1 MKKILKNLYYLLFPL
16 IIGIFIAFL
25 IGDSIDLSTLNK
37 PALTPPKFIF
47 PIVWTILYLLIGISY
62 YIYRKNN
69 NDDFD
74 KIIYYLQLFFNFMWS
89 IIFFKWKFKFI
100 SIIWIIILD
109 LLVYYLITLF
119 KEKNK
124 ISAYLLIP
132 YFIWILFAT
141 YLTIGIFLLN

>member
-1 MKKILKNLYYLLFPL
+1 MKNILKNLYYLLFPL
-16 IIGIFIAFL
+16 IIGIFISFL
-25 IGDSIDLSTLNK
+25 VGDSIDISVLNK

-47 PIVWTILYLLIGISY
+47 PIVWTILYLLIGVSY

-89 IIFFKWKFKFI
+89 IIFFEWKFRFI
-100 SIIWIIILD
+100 AIIWIIILD
-109 LLVYYLITLF
+109 LLVYYLIALF

-132 YFIWILFAT
+132 YFIWIIFAT
-141 YLTIGIFLLN
+141 YLTIGIYLLN